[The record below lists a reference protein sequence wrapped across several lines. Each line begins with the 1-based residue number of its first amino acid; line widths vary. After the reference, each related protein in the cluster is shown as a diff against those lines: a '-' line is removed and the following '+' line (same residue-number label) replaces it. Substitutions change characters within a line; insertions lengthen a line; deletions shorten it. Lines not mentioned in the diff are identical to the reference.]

1 MFKAIEVLQPNFI
14 QRPLNELWQ
23 LISPLYNMDEEK
35 WLNELLPWQN
45 PLKVS

>member
-23 LISPLYNMDEEK
+23 LISLFTIWTK
-35 WLNELLPWQN
+35 R
-45 PLKVS
+45 SG